1 MNGFFPLNRLC
12 NSGFLPLNPNKK
24 IEQGRQRLFTQF
36 SSVRGAIPNFD
47 EPNVGRVIL
56 IFDNERGHYYNDVR
70 KNRKKYC
77 KLGIWWIY
85 KV

>member
-1 MNGFFPLNRLC
+1 MQQRIFAAE
-12 NSGFLPLNPNKK
+12 SEQK